1 MILMLKARYRE
12 VTFVTLFS
20 LTLTLFSLHAIFY
33 KGAELSRLAQDR
45 EAELERLRDYDVM
58 LSAEIGAL
66 RAEIEKL
73 KTDSEET
80 SLVARTLLGM
90 VDSDEVIYQIKRDRL
105 RD

>member
-1 MILMLKARYRE
+1 MLQTFKERYRE
-12 VTFVTLFS
+12 TAFTTLISLCLILFS
-20 LTLTLFSLHAIFY
+20 MHAIFV
-33 KGAELSRLAQDR
+33 KGDELTRLAQDR
-45 EAELERLRDYDVM
+45 EAELTRLRDYDVM

-66 RAEIEKL
+66 RSEIKKL

-90 VDSDEVIYQIKRDRL
+90 VDSDEGIYQLKRDLL

>member
-1 MILMLKARYRE
+1 MIHTLKHRYRE
-12 VTFVTLFS
+12 LCFTLLIS
-20 LTLTLFSLHAIFY
+20 LPLVLFSLHAVFV
-33 KGAELSRLAQDR
+33 KGDELARLAKDR
-45 EAELERLRDYDVM
+45 EVELERLRDYDVM

-80 SLVARTLLGM
+80 SLIARTLLGM
-90 VDSDEVIYQIKRDRL
+90 VDSDEVIYQLKRDRL